1 MRTPIKIF
9 LLSLMILNPLV
20 GAASD
25 ATVSIIAAEQ
35 ARRVA
40 LLSNDM
46 TALANL
52 LSDDLKYVH
61 STGKRENK
69 QQVLAGLS
77 SKQVAY
83 ERFELGGLDAR
94 EITADVGVLT
104 GTIDQR
110 RFGNGKWSEVK
121 LLFQSVWRNE
131 AGTWRLISMQ
141 TLQLPQSTSAPVASP
156 TSSKPS
162 GS

>member
-1 MRTPIKIF
+1 
-9 LLSLMILNPLV
+9 MILSPLL

-25 ATVSIIAAEQ
+25 VTAPIIAAEQ

-40 LLSNDM
+40 LLSNDV

-61 STGKRENK
+61 STGKRETK
-69 QQVLAGLS
+69 HDVLAGLS

-83 ERFELGGLDAR
+83 ERFELSGLDAR

-110 RFGNGKWSEVK
+110 KFGNGKWSDVK
-121 LLFQSVWRNE
+121 LLFQAVWRNE
-131 AGTWRLISMQ
+131 AGTWRLISLQ
-141 TLQLPQSTSAPVASP
+141 TLQLPQGTPAPVTTP
-156 TSSKPS
+156 LPKHP
-162 GS
+162 

>member
-1 MRTPIKIF
+1 MRTHIKIILF
-9 LLSLMILNPLV
+9 SLMILSPLV
-20 GAASD
+20 GVASD
-25 ATVSIIAAEQ
+25 VTAPIIAAEQ
-35 ARRVA
+35 ARRTA
-40 LLSNDM
+40 LLSHNI

-61 STGKRENK
+61 STGRRENK
-69 QQVLAGLS
+69 QDVLAALS

-94 EITADVGVLT
+94 KITADVGVLT

-110 RFGNGKWSEVK
+110 RLGNGKWSDVK

-141 TLQLPQSTSAPVASP
+141 TLQLPQVTPAPVTTP
-156 TSSKPS
+156 LPKQP
-162 GS
+162 